1 MFRLKD
7 SIDNWKQKLSNSN
20 SFTNSDI
27 EELESHL
34 LEEIDILKKKEL
46 TEEEAFYIAS
56 SRLGSV
62 ELLSSEFSKINTK
75 SIYLKRVAWLLGGY
89 ILISFI
95 QQLIAAFSIFLTSY
109 IDTINTF
116 DTDTLFYFNLVIS
129 IIISIIFLY
138 FLLIPR
144 YQLLSKIQ
152 SAFNYLFAFKKR
164 LLMLLFLVFIII
176 NSAGFNILRVFVV
189 NNLGVSDYGKMM
201 MSENIFIIIWS
212 IILCMTFMLLS
223 FRKSR
228 S

>member
-223 FRKSR
+223 FRKSQ